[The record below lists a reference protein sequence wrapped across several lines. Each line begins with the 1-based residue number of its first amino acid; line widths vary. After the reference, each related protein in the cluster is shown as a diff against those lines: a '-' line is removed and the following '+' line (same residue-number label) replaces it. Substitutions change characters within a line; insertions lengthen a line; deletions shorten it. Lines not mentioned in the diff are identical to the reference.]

1 MAKPKSSYGKA
12 TSTRVIALIKRV
24 KKLAVSVIELG
35 STKEVLL
42 SISFFMR
49 IAVRI

>member
-1 MAKPKSSYGKA
+1 MAKQKYNYGKA
-12 TSTRVIALIKRV
+12 TRIKVIALIKRV
-24 KKLAVSVIELG
+24 KKSAVSVIELG

-49 IAVRI
+49 IAARI